1 MKHMQ
6 MKLQLMSKK
15 KKKKKDIVISNS
27 YILVNA
33 SNIMELKLNEAN
45 SLLFKMRKH
54 VNRKILR

>member
-6 MKLQLMSKK
+6 MKLQLMSK

-45 SLLFKMRKH
+45 SLLFKMRKY